1 MSPRIGAL
9 AHTPPTFE
17 AVSRFT
23 APEFPEKRGRS
34 STDGFLAFSA
44 GVRIVVT
51 AGVVLVPVLFRP
63 LEEFKVVLELAL
75 DKALSRDRPVNII
88 TSKISRQRH
97 PPK

>member
-9 AHTPPTFE
+9 AHTPPTFR

-23 APEFPEKRGRS
+23 APESGGEV
-34 STDGFLAFSA
+34 STDGSLALSA

-88 TSKISRQRH
+88 TSKIS
-97 PPK
+97 